1 MTQPSGSS
9 SLQTVLLPY
18 TSLLRPPDL
27 RRVWHK
33 SALLLVVV
41 SGVAAVVLSV
51 RNKDTTSEIALA
63 GLLGVLGVYGVWSL
77 VRELLID
84 DDLTPLVGAGLAF
97 GLILV
102 GRDLSLYMLY
112 ATLFSVR
119 MVQRSAGPRATLV
132 DSAVVV
138 GLTMAG
144 MVTNLNMLF
153 WLAAVVAFV
162 LDASLRERA
171 WRQLVF
177 AVGCIGGG
185 VSFDFQHKYMMRELG
200 FVTLPS
206 WGKWLFVLALF
217 CFVASFFVK
226 SAGSPTDDGKHTRT
240 QGRFQ
245 ASMTVALACAITS
258 LFAGYIG
265 LLNVGLVWT
274 ALSAVG
280 LGLVARLVR
289 QWTGSAGAS

>member
-1 MTQPSGSS
+1 MAQPSGSS
-9 SLQTVLLPY
+9 SLQTALLPY

-27 RRVWHK
+27 RRLWHK
-33 SALLLVVV
+33 VALLLVVA
-41 SGVAAVVLSV
+41 SGVIAVVLSV
-51 RNKDTTSEIALA
+51 RNKDTTSETALA
-63 GLLGVLGVYGVWSL
+63 GLLGVLGVYGAWAL
-77 VRELLID
+77 VRELLVD
-84 DDLTPLVGAGLAF
+84 DDVTPLLGAGLA
-97 GLILV
+97 LWVVVV

-119 MVQRSAGPRATLV
+119 MVQRSVGPRATLV
-132 DSAVVV
+132 DSAVIV

-153 WLAAVVAFV
+153 WFAAVVAFV

-177 AVGCIGGG
+177 AAGCIGGG
-185 VSFDFQHKYMMRELG
+185 VYFDLQHKYMMRELG

-217 CFVASFFVK
+217 CFLASFFVRC
-226 SAGSPTDDGKHTRT
+226 AGAPTEDGTHIRT
-240 QGRFQ
+240 HGRFR
-245 ASMTVALACAITS
+245 ASMVVVLACAITS

-265 LLNVGLVWT
+265 LLNVGLVWV
-274 ALSAVG
+274 ALPAVG
-280 LGLVARLVR
+280 LGLLVRLVR
-289 QWTGSAGAS
+289 QWTGNVEAS